1 MSEPFY
7 WRNARDSLITRRALQ
22 LFQILAK
29 HEGEEFDAAKDDIDR
44 EYLTATGETEI
55 ARHGGKIQ
63 TAKEVYREAGWVD
76 LSPNATGQSVIR
88 ITDAGRQALMLLTKL
103 PDFLKAAPHFVVELR
118 YFVHVAAV
126 TDASEGCGPDS
137 TVSQCLSSRLVS
149 RALHALRYAVR
160 QSRRRSSYRGASDW

>member
-103 PDFLKAAPHFVVELR
+103 PDFLKAAPHFVVELLSR
-118 YFVHVAAV
+118 YQLNNPARPPSRDPEYDAQLAESNHFSLLDFV
-126 TDASEGCGPDS
+126 SNFP
-137 TVSQCLSSRLVS
+137 RL
-149 RALHALRYAVR
+149 
-160 QSRRRSSYRGASDW
+160 